1 MIGILVEVERRHRVQ
16 GRCLLRIA
24 PAAER
29 VLFADEHV
37 PVRLLDA
44 EVAELA
50 CEPVGV
56 LGRVLEPRYDALDLV
71 RRIGNRVLR
80 PVRVVL
86 AACASEA
93 DPAPLREDLVAN
105 RVLVGVVRVATVLE
119 RT

>member
-1 MIGILVEVERRHRVQ
+1 
-16 GRCLLRIA
+16 
-24 PAAER
+24 
-29 VLFADEHV
+29 
-37 PVRLLDA
+37 LLDA

-71 RRIGNRVLR
+71 RRIGNRAVL

-86 AACASEA
+86 PACASEA